1 MESNEEKTMRTKMIS
16 MLLGCILLACTLLVE
31 GQAAAEYP
39 LIDKVAAKVIEKY
52 QTSTCEQ
59 LQAQKQQPK
68 EPPGGT
74 KAKAIDMLRKDPQMR
89 QHFLNKIAAPIANK
103 LFECGMIP

>member
-1 MESNEEKTMRTKMIS
+1 MRTKTVL
-16 MLLGCILLACTLLVE
+16 MLVGCILLACSLLVE
-31 GQAAAEYP
+31 GQAPAEYP

-59 LQAQKQQPK
+59 LRSQKQQPK

-74 KAKAIDMLRKDPQMR
+74 KAKAIDMLRKDRQMR
-89 QHFLNKIAAPIANK
+89 KSFLNKIAAPIANK